1 MLNCASDATKAETEC
16 RSTEEMMNKI
26 LETNRELELSKEDGI
41 HDLQVMSMD
50 VKALYPSL
58 KIQEV
63 CPIIYQMLLDLQNED
78 KFHIEDV
85 DYFEVGKY
93 LAITCTVEELEEKK
107 LINLIPKRRVGD
119 ERRGRKPGPAYWD
132 NDFVEMMIDGEM
144 EKEQKWIRAREPFK
158 YQKKR
163 MLALMF
169 SKATEIS
176 MKNHMYRFDGK
187 LFKQKDGG
195 PIGDE
200 LSQAV
205 ARLVMIWWDNE
216 FCGRCRQLDV
226 RMKMYTRYVDE
237 QT

>member
-1 MLNCASDATKAETEC
+1 
-16 RSTEEMMNKI
+16 
-26 LETNRELELSKEDGI
+26 
-41 HDLQVMSMD
+41 
-50 VKALYPSL
+50 
-58 KIQEV
+58 
-63 CPIIYQMLLDLQNED
+63 
-78 KFHIEDV
+78 
-85 DYFEVGKY
+85 
-93 LAITCTVEELEEKK
+93 
-107 LINLIPKRRVGD
+107 
-119 ERRGRKPGPAYWD
+119 
-132 NDFVEMMIDGEM
+132 MMIDGEM

-226 RMKMYTRYVDE
+226 RMKMYTRYVDDTDIAVE
-237 QT
+237 VGYRGG